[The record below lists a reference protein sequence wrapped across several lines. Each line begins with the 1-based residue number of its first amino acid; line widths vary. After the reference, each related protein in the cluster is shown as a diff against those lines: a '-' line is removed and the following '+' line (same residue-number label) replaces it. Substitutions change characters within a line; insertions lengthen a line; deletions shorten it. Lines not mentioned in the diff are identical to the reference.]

1 MKWTLT
7 TKNQTHGVATDIAK
21 YQLRV
26 TRSGNIAR
34 VSVENMTA
42 GNVREG
48 RFLIPIAVAR
58 MLGNAL
64 LVAASGDGDPVNVV
78 FTIDETKVK
87 KS

>member
-7 TKNQTHGVATDIAK
+7 SKNQTHGVATDIVK

-26 TRSGNIAR
+26 TRAGNIAR

-48 RFLIPIAVAR
+48 RFLMPISVAR

-64 LVAASGDGDPVNVV
+64 LVAAAADSDPVNVV
-78 FTIDETKVK
+78 FTIDEAKGK
-87 KS
+87 K

>member
-7 TKNQTHGVATDIAK
+7 TKNQTHGVATDIVK

-26 TRSGNIAR
+26 TCAGSVAR

-48 RFLIPIAVAR
+48 RFLMPISVAK

-64 LVAASGDGDPVNVV
+64 LVAASGDGDQVNVV

-87 KS
+87 K